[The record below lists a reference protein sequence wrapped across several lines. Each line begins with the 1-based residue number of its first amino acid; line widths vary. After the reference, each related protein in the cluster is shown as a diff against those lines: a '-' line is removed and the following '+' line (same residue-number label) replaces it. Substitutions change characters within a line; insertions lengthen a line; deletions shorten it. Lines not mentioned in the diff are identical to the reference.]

1 MGRYKGPVCR
11 LCRREG
17 QKLFLKGARCLS
29 AKCALEQRDY
39 PPGQHGVMSRFRH
52 RRPSDYYGQ
61 LREKQKVRRIY
72 GVLERQFRRYF
83 RDAARRSGLTGENLL
98 NSLERRL
105 DNVIYRLGFA
115 DSRTQA
121 RQLAQ
126 HGHFTINGRRVTIPS
141 HLVRVGDIV
150 SVREGSRKRVY
161 FKDRAQDL
169 DAQQVPPWLNLDP
182 TNLAAQVVGMPRR
195 EDMEMQV
202 SEQLVVEY
210 YSR

>member
-1 MGRYKGPVCR
+1 
-11 LCRREG
+11 
-17 QKLFLKGARCLS
+17 
-29 AKCALEQRDY
+29 
-39 PPGQHGVMSRFRH
+39 MSRFRH

-98 NSLERRL
+98 SNLERRL
-105 DNVIYRLGFA
+105 DNVVYRLGFA
-115 DSRTQA
+115 DSRAQA

-141 HLVRVGDIV
+141 CLVRVGDIV
-150 SVREGSRKRVY
+150 AVREGSRKRVY

-169 DAQQVPPWLNLDP
+169 DVQQVPPWLNLDP
-182 TNLAAQVVGMPRR
+182 TNLSAQVVGMPRR
-195 EDMEMQV
+195 EDMELQV